1 MDKLDIQPFKIH
13 IPDID
18 VADLSERIKPTRWP
32 DEYQNS
38 NWDTGTDKTYLK
50 AKPKGWMTRQS
61 L

>member
-1 MDKLDIQPFKIH
+1 MDKLDIQPSKIH

-18 VADLSERIKPTRWP
+18 VADLSERTKRTRWP

-50 AKPKGWMTRQS
+50 AKPKAWMTRQS